1 MKLLRQRVAAAWRTH
16 YLTAFAI
23 GETPLSLSLYDSSI
37 ALYIRMLN
45 NLGHFLAKTETYA
58 AEEHIPLTTFAEAG
72 LGHGMFPFARQIQ
85 LASDAAKGGGARL
98 AGVEAPA
105 MPDTETTFPELKER
119 IAKTVAFLET
129 LKRDQVD
136 GQEGREIVLSFPGR
150 TMEFTG
156 TSFLLTFSL
165 PNFLFH
171 VTTAYAILR
180 SQGVPLGKMDF
191 LAGAQTAAAA

>member
-1 MKLLRQRVAAAWRTH
+1 
-16 YLTAFAI
+16 
-23 GETPLSLSLYDSSI
+23 LSLSLFDSSVSV
-37 ALYIRMLN
+37 YVRMLQ
-45 NLGHFLAKTETYA
+45 NLSHFLDKAETYA
-58 AEEHIPLTTFAEAG
+58 AEEKIPLTTFTEAS

-98 AGVEAPA
+98 AGVEAPS

-119 IAKTVAFLET
+119 IAKTIAFLEA
-129 LKRDQVD
+129 LERSHVD
-136 GQEGREIVLSFPGR
+136 GQEGRQIVLTFPGR

-156 TSFLLTFSL
+156 ETFLLTFSM

-191 LAGAQTAAAA
+191 LAGAQTATAAA

>member
-1 MKLLRQRVAAAWRTH
+1 M
-16 YLTAFAI
+16 
-23 GETPLSLSLYDSSI
+23 SLSLYDTSI
-37 ALYIRMLN
+37 ATYIRMLG
-45 NLGHFLAKTETYA
+45 NLSHFLDKAETYA
-58 AEEHIPLTTFAEAG
+58 VEQKVPLTSFTEAS
-72 LGHGMFPFARQIQ
+72 LGHGMFPLARQIQ

-119 IAKTVAFLET
+119 IAKTIAFLET
-129 LKRDQVD
+129 LKRDQVE
-136 GQEGREIVLSFPGR
+136 GQEGREIVLTFPGR

-156 TSFLLTFSL
+156 QTFLLTFSL

-180 SQGVPLGKMDF
+180 SQGVPIGKMDF

>member
-1 MKLLRQRVAAAWRTH
+1 
-16 YLTAFAI
+16 
-23 GETPLSLSLYDSSI
+23 LSLSLYDASI
-37 ALYIRMLN
+37 SVYIRALQ
-45 NLGHFLAKTETYA
+45 NLSHFLDKAETYA
-58 AEEHIPLTTFAEAG
+58 AEEKVPLTTFTEAS
-72 LGHGMFPFARQIQ
+72 LGHGMAAFTRQIQ
-85 LASDAAKGGGARL
+85 LASDAAKAGGARL
-98 AGVEAPA
+98 AGIEPPP

-119 IAKTVAFLET
+119 IAKTIAFLET

-136 GQEGREIVLSFPGR
+136 GQEERAVVLTFPGR

-156 TSFLLTFSL
+156 QTFLLTFSL

-191 LAGAQTAAAA
+191 LAGAQMAAA